1 MCSWNGHR
9 RGWWFLL
16 GFPFFLVFLA
26 VASLVVM
33 LLWNWLLPTV
43 LGLKAISY
51 LQAAGLLI
59 LAKILFGGIGRRSR
73 YYYGGPRRWKH
84 WRKWHEEDSETTSS
98 ENPKQ

>member
-1 MCSWNGHR
+1 
-9 RGWWFLL
+9 
-16 GFPFFLVFLA
+16 VFLA

-59 LAKILFGGIGRRSR
+59 LAKILFGGIGRGPR
-73 YYYGGPRRWKH
+73 YHYGGPRRWRH